1 MRVIIAIISFLKQMW
16 WPVLIAGRLWSVQ
29 QHRQNKKISK
39 TAQTR
44 IYGWTKHRR
53 SFNIRDVAHVEY
65 LYAIPK
71 KMPMNSIVMGISHV
85 AFSSI
90 SLGVNSGGKTAPSF
104 QSMGV
109 KRG

>member
-1 MRVIIAIISFLKQMW
+1 MDGRNIGAVLISAMSLMLNTYTQFLK
-16 WPVLIAGRLWSVQ
+16 
-29 QHRQNKKISK
+29 N
-39 TAQTR
+39 
-44 IYGWTKHRR
+44 
-53 SFNIRDVAHVEY
+53 AHD
-65 LYAIPK
+65 
-71 KMPMNSIVMGISHV
+71 SIVMGISHV

>member
-1 MRVIIAIISFLKQMW
+1 MSVIIAIISFLKQMW

-71 KMPMNSIVMGISHV
+71 KMPMTQSSW
-85 AFSSI
+85 AFLMWH
-90 SLGVNSGGKTAPSF
+90 SLQLVWG
-104 QSMGV
+104 
-109 KRG
+109 

>member
-71 KMPMNSIVMGISHV
+71 KMPMTQSSW
-85 AFSSI
+85 AF
-90 SLGVNSGGKTAPSF
+90 F
-104 QSMGV
+104 
-109 KRG
+109 

>member
-71 KMPMNSIVMGISHV
+71 KMPMTQSSW
-85 AFSSI
+85 AFLMWH
-90 SLGVNSGGKTAPSF
+90 SLQLVCVF
-104 QSMGV
+104 FLVV
-109 KRG
+109 KPPPLFSQWG

>member
-71 KMPMNSIVMGISHV
+71 KMPMTQGVIVIRYYLALRG
-85 AFSSI
+85 AEN
-90 SLGVNSGGKTAPSF
+90 GVTVMVTPFFCVQG
-104 QSMGV
+104 
-109 KRG
+109 

>member
-1 MRVIIAIISFLKQMW
+1 MIYACDNCHYLFSETNVVAC
-16 WPVLIAGRLWSVQ
+16 PDCGRLWSVQ

-39 TAQTR
+39 IAQTR

-71 KMPMNSIVMGISHV
+71 NAHDSIVMGISHV

-90 SLGVNSGGKTAPSF
+90 SLGVNSG
-104 QSMGV
+104 V
-109 KRG
+109 KPPLLFSQWG